1 MADMLVEMVRR
12 AEASVASGYYDVDR
26 ETRPGRPL
34 SAALALYPSFPVIAE
49 VKTASPSRGRLSPHT
64 VEELIDSY
72 MAGRAAA
79 LSVLTEPS
87 GFRGSLDALRR
98 AAATGLPVLMKD
110 FIISERQ
117 LEAAAALGAGTVLLI
132 QEVFGILPVER
143 RDELIAHAH
152 DLGLEVLLE
161 AGSEAALLQAMS
173 SEADVLGINQRDL
186 RTFVVDVGKG
196 ARLLPLALTA
206 SRQVVLMSGLEQ
218 RSEVA
223 RARDLGASGVLVGG
237 ALASSRDPRAALRNL
252 EVPR

>member
-1 MADMLVEMVRR
+1 MTDILVEMVRR
-12 AEASVASGYYDVDR
+12 AEVTVASGYYDVEPEAKR
-26 ETRPGRPL
+26 GRPL
-34 SAALALYPSFPVIAE
+34 TAAMALFPTFPVIAE
-49 VKTASPSRGRLSPHT
+49 VKTASPSRGRLSTHSA
-64 VEELIDSY
+64 EELIESY
-72 MAGRAAA
+72 VAGRAAA

-110 FIISERQ
+110 FIVSERQ
-117 LEAAAALGAGTVLLI
+117 LEAAAALGAGSVLLI
-132 QEVFGILPVER
+132 QEVFGILPGER

-152 DLGLEVLLE
+152 GLGLEVLLE

-186 RTFVVDVGKG
+186 RTFVVDGEKG

-206 SRQVVLMSGLEQ
+206 SRPVVVMSGLEH
-218 RSEVA
+218 RSEVE
-223 RARDLGASGVLVGG
+223 RVRDLGASGVLIGG
-237 ALASSRDPRAALRNL
+237 SLAASRDPRAALRRL